1 MFYKKILL
9 ILSISIILLSLISCN
24 KNNIEQDESKVISDN
39 NVKEES
45 IDEKFTVGEVVEY
58 LCSEE
63 VDDRE
68 YNKEGNKKAAEYI
81 DELYKQLNLE
91 FVFGKSYLDNFLYE
105 DINLSNVIGKISGKD
120 NSTAIILTAHFDAWF
135 NGAVDNAS
143 GVATVLEIAK
153 LLKDTSKREALNYD
167 VIFLMTNGEMALFSG
182 SRDFVTKLE
191 QLQYQSVFN
200 INIDCVGMK
209 DSYNSNPLGLKNLS
223 KISESQILYSGIKE
237 IFNNNDIEFVDDY
250 PTEKAKM
257 AFEQNMGVS
266 DYFSFEENG
275 YANIHIC
282 QQGISEFILKEK
294 DTPELIDY
302 KKIEKLADMLSLYI
316 KNIEL

>member
-1 MFYKKILL
+1 MIKIKRNFLL
-9 ILSISIILLSLISCN
+9 IVISIFLLFSCN
-24 KNNIEQDESKVISDN
+24 NNNIEQGKSKVISDN

-135 NGAVDNAS
+135 SGAVDNAS

-266 DYFSFEENG
+266 DYFSFEEIG

-282 QQGISEFILKEK
+282 QQGISEFILNEK

>member
-68 YNKEGNKKAAEYI
+68 YNKEGNKKAVEYI

-237 IFNNNDIEFVDDY
+237 IFNNNDIDFVDDY